1 MQNIG
6 FLSIT
11 ADDLRVIV
19 STAVTDALT
28 RQQPTPPAPVPAEE
42 RLLTRKETARK
53 LHLSLVT
60 LRELEKR
67 GELVPVRATRRVLYR
82 ESEIER
88 YLNGS
93 KGAVRR

>member
-1 MQNIG
+1 MQSIG

-11 ADDLRVIV
+11 ADDLRGIV
-19 STAVTDALT
+19 ATAVEDALT
-28 RQQPTPPAPVPAEE
+28 RQQPTPSVPAPAED

-53 LHLSLVT
+53 LHLSFVT

-67 GELVPVRATRRVLYR
+67 GKLIPVRATRRVLYR

-93 KGAVRR
+93 KGAARR